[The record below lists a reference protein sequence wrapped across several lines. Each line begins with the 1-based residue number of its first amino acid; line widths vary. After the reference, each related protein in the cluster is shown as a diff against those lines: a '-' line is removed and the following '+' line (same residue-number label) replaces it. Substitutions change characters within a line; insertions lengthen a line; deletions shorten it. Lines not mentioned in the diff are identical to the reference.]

1 MPAEKP
7 TSKKRAAVFLKAA
20 FQALD
25 EAGGSLPLREVRSE
39 VEKRVELS
47 ADDRATYEK
56 TGYIR
61 WQSVLHFYSIDCVKA
76 GFLKKSNGRWFL
88 TPEGRAVRDKPADE
102 ILALAMAGY
111 RVWKAKQLVSAEPNG
126 HDADAPVAAERS
138 FAFETAQAQ
147 ARQEIQDFIEAMSP
161 YEFQDLVAALLRG
174 MGYFTPFVAPPGPD
188 GGTDVIAYQDPLG
201 TKKPHIRVQV
211 KHRKSAKA
219 SREDIAALRGII
231 RQDREIGLFV
241 ASGGFTPP
249 AVAEARAGTVHIE
262 LIDLERLFE
271 LWEDVYDK
279 LSEEDRALLRLRR
292 VSFLS
297 PE

>member
-1 MPAEKP
+1 MSTEKP
-7 TSKKRAAVFLKAA
+7 TSRKRAAVFLKAA

-25 EAGGSLPLREVRSE
+25 EAGGSLPLREVRSA
-39 VEKRVELS
+39 VEQRVELS
-47 ADDRATYEK
+47 ADDRAIYPK

-111 RVWKAKQLVSAEPNG
+111 RVWKAKQLVSTEANG

-249 AVAEARAGTVHIE
+249 AVNEARAGTVHIE